1 MAITNQDGL
10 IAALATSQA
19 INWQKSGARTMFT
32 SAWMSLF
39 DISGGQGAGVLA
51 GTDTAAGVVPT
62 DATPGC
68 PLINNFAGANVGYLG
83 SVQYGSTVACRLRA
97 CDMLFKAGAYNALA
111 SVTLA
116 SQPSYAARIPGGD
129 YKGTELW
136 IETVTAF
143 AGGNLAITVT
153 YTNQDG
159 TAGKSTG
166 SIALGTAPTL
176 GRMIQLPLAAGDSGI
191 QKIESVTLTGS
202 TSGSLNLLVLRPL
215 WHGRVGGGN
224 LGGIDGPDQTDLPI
238 LFDSSALIVQMNS
251 DGTTNGVSEIRF
263 NVLNG

>member
-19 INWQKSGARTMFT
+19 INWQKSGARTMFPT
-32 SAWMSLF
+32 AWMSLF

-68 PLINNFAGANVGYLG
+68 PLINNFTGSNTGYLG
-83 SVQYGSTVACRLRA
+83 SVQYGSTVACRFRA
-97 CDMLFKAGAYNALA
+97 CDMLFKAGSYAFNAN
-111 SVTLA
+111 VTLA
-116 SQPSYAARIPGGD
+116 SQPSYSARIPGGD

-136 IETVTAF
+136 LETVTAF
-143 AGGNLAITVT
+143 SGGNLLVTVT

-159 TAGKSTG
+159 VAGKSTG
-166 SIALGTAPTL
+166 AVALGFAPTL
-176 GRMIQLPLAAGDSGI
+176 ARMIQLPLAAGDTGI
-191 QKIESVTLTGS
+191 QKIESVVLTG
-202 TSGSLNLLVLRPL
+202 TTAGSLNILVLRPL
-215 WHGRVGGGN
+215 WHGRIGGTNFGSV
-224 LGGIDGPDQTDLPI
+224 DGPDQTDMPI
-238 LFDSSALIVQMNS
+238 LFDSSALVVQMNADS
-251 DGTTNGVSEIRF
+251 TLSGVSEIRL

>member
-19 INWQKSGARTMFT
+19 INWQKSGTRTMFGGG
-32 SAWMSLF
+32 WMSIF
-39 DISGGQGAGVLA
+39 DITGGQGAGVLA

-62 DATPGC
+62 DATAGC
-68 PLINNFAGANVGYLG
+68 PLINNFTGSNTGYLG
-83 SVQYGSTVACRLRA
+83 SVQYGSTVACRFRA
-97 CDMLFKAGAYNALA
+97 CDMLFKAGAYSALA

-116 SQPSYAARIPGGD
+116 SQPSYSARIPGGD

-143 AGGNLAITVT
+143 AGGNLVVTVT

-166 SIALGTAPTL
+166 AVALGTAPTL
-176 GRMIQLPLAAGDSGI
+176 GRMFQLPLAAGDTGI
-191 QKIESVTLTGS
+191 QKVESVALTGS
-202 TSGSLNLLVLRPL
+202 TSGSLNILVLRPL
-215 WHGRVGGGN
+215 WHGRIGGVNFGAV
-224 LGGIDGPDQTDLPI
+224 DGPDQTDMPI
-238 LFDSSALIVQMNS
+238 LFDTSALIVQMNS
-251 DGTTNGVSEIRF
+251 DGTSNGVSEIRF